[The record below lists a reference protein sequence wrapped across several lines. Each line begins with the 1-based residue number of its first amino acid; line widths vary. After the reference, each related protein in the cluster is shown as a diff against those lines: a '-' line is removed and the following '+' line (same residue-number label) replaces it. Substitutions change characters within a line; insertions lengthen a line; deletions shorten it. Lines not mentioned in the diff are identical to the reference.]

1 MVYWEGAK
9 LFAKALL
16 ISIAVDAILPVV
28 VAHEVGRPFAWS
40 MLRATGGS
48 EDSTIK
54 RDRFRMGATPD
65 REDRAPMTKAALLL
79 IVSLSASMIGSAV
92 AAPTGRNCTGSL
104 IQPSGD
110 APAAKSMKLVVG
122 PPTSLD
128 QGNGPK
134 SVTAL
139 SNNKIQLKFKT
150 PDFTG
155 EYFHYTGDLFLI
167 YKTGH
172 LARLTCSD
180 T

>member
-1 MVYWEGAK
+1 
-9 LFAKALL
+9 
-16 ISIAVDAILPVV
+16 
-28 VAHEVGRPFAWS
+28 
-40 MLRATGGS
+40 
-48 EDSTIK
+48 
-54 RDRFRMGATPD
+54 
-65 REDRAPMTKAALLL
+65 MTKAALLL

-139 SNNKIQLKFKT
+139 SNNKIQLKFILRISPANT
-150 PDFTG
+150 FTTL
-155 EYFHYTGDLFLI
+155 EIFSLI